1 MGKVNDVISLLLRD
15 EEGEIFAFGKGSS
28 SASWVKETLCNT
40 PSFKI
45 RLCSFLP
52 CHKSDIKDLL
62 LLFLLLMVMKTI
74 ALINK
79 QARITQKYRMK
90 EWFRFMIIPIAER
103 SIVIS
108 SKNLYSSAMYV
119 LQYQVDASP
128 SSFRLSLV
136 ISHKNS
142 TLDNI

>member
-1 MGKVNDVISLLLRD
+1 
-15 EEGEIFAFGKGSS
+15 
-28 SASWVKETLCNT
+28 
-40 PSFKI
+40 
-45 RLCSFLP
+45 
-52 CHKSDIKDLL
+52 
-62 LLFLLLMVMKTI
+62 
-74 ALINK
+74 
-79 QARITQKYRMK
+79 MK